1 MAGDGELRRSTATSG
16 GVRRQPATG
25 SMASK
30 GKTVSQSQDS
40 QPTSCGSGSATPQP
54 PLWSYVNL
62 MGKPPGGGGNAFFRC
77 NFCEG
82 QFNGSYTR
90 VKAHLLK
97 ISQKG
102 IQPCK
107 KITNETLAQLKK
119 EQKAFDNKKSTS
131 SGSGFI
137 DIASILHDDI
147 QNPTK
152 KRKVVD
158 VHQKSIKDSFSLQGR
173 RELDLKVAT
182 FFYANC
188 IPFNVARSPYWRDLV
203 TSIANS
209 NLTGYVPPSS
219 ERLRTVLLEQQMTR
233 VNKLLESQ
241 KFTWDQHGVSIVSD
255 GWTDL
260 QRRPLINFIA
270 TSANGPIFLKAID
283 ASGEYKSAEYLKGLF
298 MEIIEEVGKENVVQ
312 LITDNAPVCRAA
324 GIAIEKEYPHIF
336 WTSYAV
342 HSLNLALKSICNPPS
357 KEQDPHAYEL
367 CSWIEDLEKDVRN
380 IRNFIVNHQ
389 HALSIYNKH
398 SDLKL
403 LRVAETRF
411 ASLIVM
417 VKRIKRVKSALISM
431 VTDDDWSFYRAD
443 DDDKAQAIKGMILE
457 DKWWDQI
464 FYFLAFTEP
473 IWEMLRVLDCD
484 NSTLHCVYE
493 MWDTMIEKI
502 QEVIFKHEKKSIAL
516 EDSAFF
522 DHVHRILIARWD
534 KSSNPLQCMAHT
546 LNPKYYG
553 KKWLT
558 GGVGRTPPHLD
569 LELSTNRVA
578 CINRIFIDVHQNR
591 RANDEFERFST
602 GIGEDVGATVDKDN
616 YPSLSWWIKHG
627 TAYPTLQYLAFRLL
641 VQPATSSCSER
652 NWSTYSQI
660 HTIKRNNLTSK
671 RAENLVYVHSNL
683 RLLSRNKEEYREGE
697 TKYWDVNVD
706 DFNLEQENELEVVNS
721 RFEEPCIPSTSSIVE
736 EEEIGENDDLGI
748 DDD

>member
-1 MAGDGELRRSTATSG
+1 MATSG
-16 GVRRQPATG
+16 DRRRLPVASGG
-25 SMASK
+25 SQRQ
-30 GKTVSQSQDS
+30 T
-40 QPTSCGSGSATPQP
+40 
-54 PLWSYVNL
+54 
-62 MGKPPGGGGNAFFRC
+62 
-77 NFCEG
+77 
-82 QFNGSYTR
+82 
-90 VKAHLLK
+90 
-97 ISQKG
+97 
-102 IQPCK
+102 
-107 KITNETLAQLKK
+107 
-119 EQKAFDNKKSTS
+119 
-131 SGSGFI
+131 
-137 DIASILHDDI
+137 
-147 QNPTK
+147 
-152 KRKVVD
+152 
-158 VHQKSIKDSFSLQGR
+158 
-173 RELDLKVAT
+173 
-182 FFYANC
+182 
-188 IPFNVARSPYWRDLV
+188 ARSPYWRDLV

-219 ERLRTVLLEQQMTR
+219 ERLRT
-233 VNKLLESQ
+233 
-241 KFTWDQHGVSIVSD
+241 
-255 GWTDL
+255 
-260 QRRPLINFIA
+260 FIA
-270 TSANGPIFLKAID
+270 
-283 ASGEYKSAEYLKGLF
+283 
-298 MEIIEEVGKENVVQ
+298 
-312 LITDNAPVCRAA
+312 
-324 GIAIEKEYPHIF
+324 
-336 WTSYAV
+336 
-342 HSLNLALKSICNPPS
+342 ALKSICNPPS

-627 TAYPTLQYLAFRLL
+627 TAYPTLQYLAFR
-641 VQPATSSCSER
+641 SCCER

-697 TKYWDVNVD
+697 TKYWDVNVE

-736 EEEIGENDDLGI
+736 E
-748 DDD
+748 